1 MAFIFSHIIHSLFP
15 MQHSDRGRFMPVLKT
30 SECKTTQKGKDDWKA
45 SLINDSD
52 FSSYNIYNTNYLH
65 YERL

>member
-1 MAFIFSHIIHSLFP
+1 MAFIFSHIIKSLFP
-15 MQHSDRGRFMPVLKT
+15 MLISVRGSFAPVLKT
-30 SECKTTQKGKDDWKA
+30 SECRATQKGKDDWKA
-45 SLINDSD
+45 RLINDSD